1 MDRRRVGRALVLIGA
16 TLLLVESVRLCV
28 EYVIPTLQEV
38 LGDVRIWGVN
48 EALSGESDH
57 IRAYRLLGNAL
68 IDIYLLCVAILAFL
82 SLRRG
87 RPLDPLAAHLLGLA
101 LFCVHAYSLTT
112 VGGCLVAFG
121 TAALLAGTVLLA
133 GWCPCG
139 GSAPARYGRA
149 AGDVTSLGLAFM
161 SGAYLYTACCVVG
174 NEFYASMM
182 AEVAV
187 QVGHAV
193 DRAWVALRLAHFLAA
208 SALSL
213 LVGLERPGP
222 GGEAGWRGRMALRA
236 AECAALVALMLR
248 GIAEHYRY
256 YGFLP
261 RLQQVTICLCAL
273 CLVGAVLER
282 AGSRLDGEASGAAPE
297 GEAGQAA

>member
-1 MDRRRVGRALVLIGA
+1 MDRRKVGRVLVLIGA
-16 TLLLVESVRLCV
+16 VLLLVESVRLCV

-68 IDIYLLCVAILAFL
+68 IDIYLFCVAILAFL

-87 RPLDPLAAHLLGLA
+87 RPLGPLAAHLLGLA

-133 GWCPCG
+133 GWCPRG
-139 GSAPARYGRA
+139 GSVLGRYGRA
-149 AGDVTSLGLAFM
+149 AGDVATLGLAFM
-161 SGAYLYTACCVVG
+161 SGAYLYTACCVVA
-174 NEFYASMM
+174 NEFYAPGM
-182 AEVAV
+182 AVVAG
-187 QVGHAV
+187 QMGHAV
-193 DRAWVALRLAHFLAA
+193 DRAWVALRLAHFVAA
-208 SALSL
+208 SAVSL
-213 LVGLERPGP
+213 LVALERPGS
-222 GGEAGWRGRMALRA
+222 GWEAGRVALRA
-236 AECAALVALMLR
+236 VGCAALATLMLR

-256 YGFLP
+256 YILLP

-273 CLVGAVLER
+273 CLVGEALER
-282 AGSRLDGEASGAAPE
+282 VGAKLDGEASRAAPE
-297 GEAGQAA
+297 GDAG

>member
-1 MDRRRVGRALVLIGA
+1 MDRRKVGRVLVLIGA
-16 TLLLVESVRLCV
+16 VLLLVESVRLCV

-48 EALSGESDH
+48 EVLSGESDH

-87 RPLDPLAAHLLGLA
+87 RPLGPLAAHLLGLA

-133 GWCPCG
+133 GWCPRG
-139 GSAPARYGRA
+139 GSVLGRYGRA
-149 AGDVTSLGLAFM
+149 ADDVTSLGLAFM
-161 SGAYLYTACCVVG
+161 SGAYLYTACCVVA

-182 AEVAV
+182 AELAG
-187 QVGHAV
+187 QVGHVV
-193 DRAWVALRLAHFLAA
+193 DRGWVVLRLAHFLAA
-208 SALSL
+208 SVVSL
-213 LVGLERPGP
+213 LVALERPGP
-222 GGEAGWRGRMALRA
+222 GGEAGRGRVVLRA
-236 AECAALVALMLR
+236 AGYAALVALMLR

-261 RLQQVTICLCAL
+261 RLQQVTICLCVL
-273 CLVGAVLER
+273 CLVGAALER
-282 AGSRLDGEASGAAPE
+282 VGARLDGEASGAAPE

>member
-1 MDRRRVGRALVLIGA
+1 MGRRRVGRALVLIGA
-16 TLLLVESVRLCV
+16 ALLLVESVRLCV
-28 EYVIPTLQEV
+28 ESVIPTLQEV

-48 EALSGESDH
+48 EVLSGESDH

-87 RPLDPLAAHLLGLA
+87 RPLGPLAAHLLGLA
-101 LFCVHAYSLTT
+101 PFCVHAYSLTT
-112 VGGCLVAFG
+112 VGGCIVAFG
-121 TAALLAGTVLLA
+121 TAALLVGTVLLA
-133 GWCPCG
+133 GWCPRG
-139 GSAPARYGRA
+139 GSVLGRYGRA
-149 AGDVTSLGLAFM
+149 ADDVTSLGLAFM
-161 SGAYLYTACCVVG
+161 SGVYLYTACCVVA

-182 AEVAV
+182 AELAG

-193 DRAWVALRLAHFLAA
+193 DRAWVALRLAHFVAA

-213 LVGLERPGP
+213 LVGVERPGP
-222 GGEAGWRGRMALRA
+222 GGEAGRRGRMALRA
-236 AECAALVALMLR
+236 AGCAALVALMLR
-248 GIAEHYRY
+248 GIAEHYHY

-273 CLVGAVLER
+273 CLVGEALER
-282 AGSRLDGEASGAAPE
+282 VGSRLDGEASRAAPE
-297 GEAGQAA
+297 GEAG